1 LDFITSNL
9 LTHPTRQLVNFKERQ
24 SNMRTNLALSQ
35 TTRQLVNFV
44 TQKQIYSLSLNFQR
58 LRISRIARILLSFEH

>member
-1 LDFITSNL
+1 
-9 LTHPTRQLVNFKERQ
+9 
-24 SNMRTNLALSQ
+24 MRTNLALSQ

-58 LRISRIARILLSFEH
+58 L